1 MIGRRP
7 AAWSRHPA
15 LRRLGAGLVLLLST
29 ACGVGDDGE
38 PALLLLEEKRPLEV
52 TCMANAGYLV
62 AHEDRAILV
71 DALFSINV
79 APGLPPRLHDHLDPE
94 RQAIVEAAQ
103 PPFDEV
109 KLVLVTH
116 AHDDHF
122 TPDAVA
128 SFLDSNPHATLIC
141 PGAVAEAVRRAD
153 PGPAGLE
160 GRVTPLDP
168 DPGASAEAGLDGI
181 RVLAL
186 GLPHVGRSDGGAGHN
201 GYLVEIGPHR
211 FLHLGDAAASRDG
224 FAPFD
229 TLLRERVDVVFAP
242 YWFVT
247 EPDGLEL
254 LRGRIR
260 PRQVV
265 VTHVNRGN
273 RDEIATR
280 VAGLPDG
287 PIEFTLFDQT
297 MERRYF

>member
-1 MIGRRP
+1 MTGRRP
-7 AAWSRHPA
+7 AAASRLSA
-15 LRRLGAGLVLLLST
+15 LRRLGLGLALLLSM
-29 ACGVGDDGE
+29 ACGGGDDAE
-38 PALLLLEEKRPLEV
+38 PAVLLLEEERPLEV
-52 TCMANAGYLV
+52 TYVANAGYLV
-62 AHEDRAILV
+62 AHEQRAVLI
-71 DALFSINV
+71 DALFRIHV
-79 APGLPPRLHDHLDPE
+79 APGLPPRLHDHLGPE

-109 KLVLVTH
+109 EWVLVTH

-128 SFLDSNPHATLIC
+128 GFLESNPRATLIC
-141 PGAVAEAVRRAD
+141 PGAVAEAVRRAHA
-153 PGPAGLE
+153 GPDGLE

-168 DPGASAEAGLDGI
+168 DPGASAEARSDGI
-181 RVLAL
+181 TVLAL

-211 FLHLGDAAASRDG
+211 FLHLGDAAASWDG

-229 TLLRERVDVVFAP
+229 ALLRERVDVVFAP

-247 EPDGLEL
+247 EPAGLKL
-254 LRGRIR
+254 LRARIR

-273 RDEIATR
+273 RVEIAER

-287 PIEFTLFDQT
+287 PIEFTLFEQT